1 MSETTHPPT
10 PKTVLGDP
18 DPNYYQTAYGQL
30 ISSYG
35 DLVKKVLD
43 QNDKI
48 DRQIIEYE
56 KLHSSDYQK
65 SIYENE
71 STYNLT
77 IVYNYLFYVYYIVL
91 LIVFIYGAFK
101 GIYSLK
107 NPLQLLLLIFLIIFP
122 YVIYP
127 IEEFFY
133 FLFKYIWSFFT
144 ESVYSNIYLSGNY

>member
-1 MSETTHPPT
+1 MPETTHPPT

-56 KLHSSDYQK
+56 QLHSSDYQK

-77 IVYNYLFYVYYIVL
+77 IVYNYLFYIYYIVL
-91 LIVFIYGAFK
+91 LILFIYGAFK
-101 GIYSLK
+101 GIYSFN
-107 NPLQLLLLIFLIIFP
+107 NPLQILFLIFLIIFP

-127 IEEFFY
+127 IEELVY
-133 FLFKYIWSFFT
+133 ALFKYIWSFFT